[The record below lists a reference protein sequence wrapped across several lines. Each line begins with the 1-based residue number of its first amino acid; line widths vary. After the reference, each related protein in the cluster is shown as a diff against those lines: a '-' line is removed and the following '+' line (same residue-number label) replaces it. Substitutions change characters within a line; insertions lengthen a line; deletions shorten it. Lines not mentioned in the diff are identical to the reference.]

1 MPARMRRAPRWAR
14 MLAPLCLL
22 AGAACLFFAWEVGA
36 PQPLN
41 LGGGQF
47 FIPEPAVAGRPLAV
61 VLSAQPTLLNSGWAL
76 LAASAVLW
84 LWDAATSD

>member
-1 MPARMRRAPRWAR
+1 MRRPPRLIR
-14 MLAPLCLL
+14 ILAPLCSF

-47 FIPEPAVAGRPLAV
+47 FIPEPAVAGHPMAV
-61 VLSAQPTLLNSGWAL
+61 VLSTEPTLLNAGWTLFAVS
-76 LAASAVLW
+76 AALW
-84 LWDAATSD
+84 LWDAATAP